1 MTPVWNA
8 SESGSIALRLR
19 SGADVHC
26 ATLTYPVATRI
37 AMPSMG
43 IDLPVV
49 YQPGNAF
56 PWCNVAM
63 YLPGLSQPGEA
74 GVTFLY
80 AHARTGM
87 FLPLLTASRVNNG
100 ARMLGMKVYVYT
112 SDDHLYTYQVT
123 RVLRHQYVL
132 PDIWSLKGSQV
143 WLQTSEGPYGTY
155 NKLMVV
161 AQRISVTA
169 ASHADAHPTAR
180 AHRVQPVLITAPTS
194 VGGCLHRRRERTR
207 VSGAVPGRVAGQRA
221 VCVSPPGDARRTTP
235 GARSTTA
242 PTATTL
248 TAART
253 GTAAFAARGGSTSSK
268 NGTGSPQLS
277 WSRPRG
283 QFPRPTTSAP
293 PSTRRKPTLA
303 HRAGLLRPVTAHAPM
318 QPREASCATDHAA

>member
-1 MTPVWNA
+1 VTGATSGGGTTRGSGVLVRYWAGTGSFAAQLQGLHPSVTYALSVYRGTCSKPTLLLRLPNLATDADGNGSASGAITLARMTTVWNA

-26 ATLTYPVATRI
+26 ATLTYPVTTRI
-37 AMPSMG
+37 SMPSMG

-87 FLPLLTASRVNNG
+87 FLPLLTASLVNNG
-100 ARMLGMKVYVYT
+100 TRMLGMKVYVYT
-112 SDDHLYTYQVT
+112 SDDHLYTYKVT

-132 PDIWSLKGSQV
+132 PDIWSLKGQQV

-161 AQRISVTA
+161 AQRISVTT
-169 ASHADAHPTAR
+169 ASHADAHPMA
-180 AHRVQPVLITAPTS
+180 QPI
-194 VGGCLHRRRERTR
+194 
-207 VSGAVPGRVAGQRA
+207 
-221 VCVSPPGDARRTTP
+221 VC
-235 GARSTTA
+235 
-242 PTATTL
+242 
-248 TAART
+248 
-253 GTAAFAARGGSTSSK
+253 SK
-268 NGTGSPQLS
+268 Y
-277 WSRPRG
+277 
-283 QFPRPTTSAP
+283 
-293 PSTRRKPTLA
+293 
-303 HRAGLLRPVTAHAPM
+303 
-318 QPREASCATDHAA
+318 

>member
-1 MTPVWNA
+1 MSGLRRRVLLLSALVAILATAAIPASASAATIRRTWTATVSGATAGGGTASGSGVLVRYWAGTGSFSAQLQGLRPSVTYAVSVYRGTCSRPTLLLRLPNLATDADGKGSASGTVTLARMTPVWNA

-19 SGADVHC
+19 SGPDVHC
-26 ATLTYPVATRI
+26 ATLTHPVTTRI

-87 FLPLLTASRVNNG
+87 FLPLLTASLVNNG
-100 ARMLGMKVYVYT
+100 ARMLGMKVYVYS
-112 SDDHLYTYQVT
+112 SDDHLYTYKVT

-132 PDIWSLKGSQV
+132 PDIWSLQGQQV

-161 AQRISVTA
+161 AQRVSVTTV
-169 ASHADAHPTAR
+169 SHADAHPIA
-180 AHRVQPVLITAPTS
+180 QPI
-194 VGGCLHRRRERTR
+194 
-207 VSGAVPGRVAGQRA
+207 
-221 VCVSPPGDARRTTP
+221 VC
-235 GARSTTA
+235 
-242 PTATTL
+242 
-248 TAART
+248 
-253 GTAAFAARGGSTSSK
+253 SK
-268 NGTGSPQLS
+268 Y
-277 WSRPRG
+277 
-283 QFPRPTTSAP
+283 
-293 PSTRRKPTLA
+293 
-303 HRAGLLRPVTAHAPM
+303 
-318 QPREASCATDHAA
+318 

>member
-1 MTPVWNA
+1 MSGLRRRVLLLSALVAILATAAIPASASADTIRRTWTATVTGATAGGGTASGSGVLVRNWAGTGSFSARLQGLHPSVTYALSVYQGTCSKPTLLLRLPNLATDADGNGSASGTITLARMTPIWNA
-8 SESGSIALRLR
+8 SGSGSIALRLR

-26 ATLTYPVATRI
+26 ATLTYPVTTRI

-87 FLPLLTASRVNNG
+87 FLPLLTASLVNNG
-100 ARMLGMKVYVYT
+100 ARMLGMKVYVYS
-112 SDDHLYTYQVT
+112 SDDHLYNYKVT

-132 PDIWSLKGSQV
+132 PDIWSLQGQQV

-161 AQRISVTA
+161 AQRVSVTTV
-169 ASHADAHPTAR
+169 SHADAHPIA
-180 AHRVQPVLITAPTS
+180 QPI
-194 VGGCLHRRRERTR
+194 
-207 VSGAVPGRVAGQRA
+207 
-221 VCVSPPGDARRTTP
+221 VC
-235 GARSTTA
+235 
-242 PTATTL
+242 
-248 TAART
+248 
-253 GTAAFAARGGSTSSK
+253 SK
-268 NGTGSPQLS
+268 Y
-277 WSRPRG
+277 
-283 QFPRPTTSAP
+283 
-293 PSTRRKPTLA
+293 
-303 HRAGLLRPVTAHAPM
+303 
-318 QPREASCATDHAA
+318 

>member
-1 MTPVWNA
+1 MSGLRRRVLLLSALVAILATAAIPASASADTIRRTWTATVTGATAGGGTASGSGVLVRYWAGTGSFSARLQGLHPSVTYALSVYQGTCSKPTLLLRLPNLATDADGNGSASGTITLARMTPIWNA
-8 SESGSIALRLR
+8 SGSGSIALRLR

-26 ATLTYPVATRI
+26 ATLTYPVTTRI

-87 FLPLLTASRVNNG
+87 FLPLLTASLVNNG

-132 PDIWSLKGSQV
+132 PDIWSLKGQQV

-161 AQRISVTA
+161 AQRISVTT
-169 ASHADAHPTAR
+169 ASHADAHPIA
-180 AHRVQPVLITAPTS
+180 QPI
-194 VGGCLHRRRERTR
+194 
-207 VSGAVPGRVAGQRA
+207 
-221 VCVSPPGDARRTTP
+221 VC
-235 GARSTTA
+235 
-242 PTATTL
+242 
-248 TAART
+248 
-253 GTAAFAARGGSTSSK
+253 SK
-268 NGTGSPQLS
+268 Y
-277 WSRPRG
+277 
-283 QFPRPTTSAP
+283 
-293 PSTRRKPTLA
+293 
-303 HRAGLLRPVTAHAPM
+303 
-318 QPREASCATDHAA
+318 

>member
-1 MTPVWNA
+1 VAILATAAIPASASADTIRRTWTATVTGATAGGGTASGSGVLVRYWAGTGSFSARLQGLHPSVTYALSVYQGTCSKPTLLLRLPNLATDADGNGSASGTITLARMTPIWNA
-8 SESGSIALRLR
+8 SGSGSIALRLR

-26 ATLTYPVATRI
+26 ATLTYPVTTRI

-87 FLPLLTASRVNNG
+87 FLPLLTASLVNNG

-132 PDIWSLKGSQV
+132 PDIWSLKGQQV

-161 AQRISVTA
+161 AQRISVTT
-169 ASHADAHPTAR
+169 ASHEDAHPIA
-180 AHRVQPVLITAPTS
+180 QPI
-194 VGGCLHRRRERTR
+194 
-207 VSGAVPGRVAGQRA
+207 
-221 VCVSPPGDARRTTP
+221 VC
-235 GARSTTA
+235 
-242 PTATTL
+242 
-248 TAART
+248 
-253 GTAAFAARGGSTSSK
+253 SK
-268 NGTGSPQLS
+268 Y
-277 WSRPRG
+277 
-283 QFPRPTTSAP
+283 
-293 PSTRRKPTLA
+293 
-303 HRAGLLRPVTAHAPM
+303 
-318 QPREASCATDHAA
+318 

>member
-1 MTPVWNA
+1 MSGLRRRALLVVATIAVLATAAAPTASAATIRRTWTAAVSGATAGGGTASGSAVLVRYWAGTGSFSAQLQGLRPSVTYAVSVYRGTCSKPTLLLRLPNLATDADGKGSASGTITLARMTPVWNA
-8 SESGSIALRLR
+8 SEKGSIALRLR
-19 SGADVHC
+19 SGSDVHC
-26 ATLTYPVATRI
+26 ATLRHPVTTRI
-37 AMPSMG
+37 SMPSMG

-100 ARMLGMKVYVYT
+100 SRMLGMKVYVYT

-132 PDIWSLKGSQV
+132 PDIWSLKGQQV

-161 AQRISVTA
+161 AQRISVTT
-169 ASHADAHPTAR
+169 ASYADAHPTA
-180 AHRVQPVLITAPTS
+180 HPI
-194 VGGCLHRRRERTR
+194 
-207 VSGAVPGRVAGQRA
+207 
-221 VCVSPPGDARRTTP
+221 VCS
-235 GARSTTA
+235 
-242 PTATTL
+242 L
-248 TAART
+248 Y
-253 GTAAFAARGGSTSSK
+253 
-268 NGTGSPQLS
+268 
-277 WSRPRG
+277 
-283 QFPRPTTSAP
+283 
-293 PSTRRKPTLA
+293 
-303 HRAGLLRPVTAHAPM
+303 
-318 QPREASCATDHAA
+318 